1 MLSLQ
6 RPGLSAVLGVAA
18 TALALTAVT
27 APPASAA
34 GSASCTY
41 NISDH
46 NAEVDGSGVNYR
58 TGPSTA
64 YASKGFLY
72 TGDDLRVYCGKGS
85 WYYTKLTA
93 RSKSGL
99 AAGTYGWIRSD
110 MLLSLAG

>member
-6 RPGLSAVLGVAA
+6 RSGLSAVLGVTAA
-18 TALALTAVT
+18 ALALTAVT

-34 GSASCTY
+34 GAASCTY

-46 NAEVDGSGVNYR
+46 NAEVDGNGVNYR

-72 TGDDLRVYCGKGS
+72 TGDDLRVYCGNGS

-99 AAGTYGWIRSD
+99 PAGTYGWIRSD